1 MAAFNLST
9 LLTIIEKISGIVTVI
24 FNYLTKKT
32 ELKAQVLEL
41 EEAAKK
47 EKQEKIVEKNERI
60 DEICD
65 NGDLKDILEEME
77 NK

>member
-9 LLTIIEKISGIVTVI
+9 LLTIIEKISGIVMVV

-32 ELKAQVLEL
+32 ELKAKELEL
-41 EEAAKK
+41 EEATKK
-47 EKQEKIVEKNERI
+47 ENQEKIVEKNKRI

>member
-9 LLTIIEKISGIVTVI
+9 LLTIIEKISGIVMAV
-24 FNYLTKKT
+24 FNYLTKRT
-32 ELKAQVLEL
+32 ELKTKELEL

-47 EKQEKIVEKNERI
+47 ENQEKIVEKNKRI

>member
-1 MAAFNLST
+1 MA
-9 LLTIIEKISGIVTVI
+9 V

-32 ELKAQVLEL
+32 ELKAKELEL

-47 EKQEKIVEKNERI
+47 ENQEKIVEKNKRI
-60 DEICD
+60 DKICD

>member
-1 MAAFNLST
+1 M
-9 LLTIIEKISGIVTVI
+9 VV

-32 ELKAQVLEL
+32 ELKAKEL
-41 EEAAKK
+41 EIEKAAKK
-47 EKQEKIVEKNERI
+47 EKQEKIVEKNKRI

-65 NGDLKDILEEME
+65 TGDLKDILEEME

>member
-9 LLTIIEKISGIVTVI
+9 LLTIIEKISGIVTAV
-24 FNYLTKKT
+24 FNYLTKRT
-32 ELKAQVLEL
+32 ELKAKELEL
-41 EEAAKK
+41 EEAAKN
-47 EKQEKIVEKNERI
+47 ENQEKIVEKNKRI

>member
-9 LLTIIEKISGIVTVI
+9 LLTIIEKISGIVMAV
-24 FNYLTKKT
+24 FNYLTKRT
-32 ELKAQVLEL
+32 ELKTKELEL
-41 EEAAKK
+41 EEATKK
-47 EKQEKIVEKNERI
+47 ENQEKIVEKNKRI

-77 NK
+77 NR

>member
-9 LLTIIEKISGIVTVI
+9 LLTIIEKISGIVTAV
-24 FNYLTKKT
+24 FNYLTKRT
-32 ELKAQVLEL
+32 ELKTKELEL
-41 EEAAKK
+41 KEATKK
-47 EKQEKIVEKNERI
+47 ENQEKVVEKNKRI